1 MDIKTIDKHVDNIM
15 VQVNRYFDHV
25 KNKNVNLELSKI
37 ENAWLVN
44 AHRLCNELD
53 IPDGEINWR
62 LNEGIKVV
70 GAIKGNLKMVN
81 LMGDNNNG
89 T

>member
-1 MDIKTIDKHVDNIM
+1 MA
-15 VQVNRYFDHV
+15 
-25 KNKNVNLELSKI
+25 L
-37 ENAWLVN
+37 
-44 AHRLCNELD
+44 LD

>member
-37 ENAWLVN
+37 ENA
-44 AHRLCNELD
+44 
-53 IPDGEINWR
+53 
-62 LNEGIKVV
+62 
-70 GAIKGNLKMVN
+70 
-81 LMGDNNNG
+81 
-89 T
+89 